1 MNDIIVKTR
10 KFLKDNNFDY
20 LLVNSTNEYLA
31 EYSDL
36 KENSRY
42 ILTGF
47 SGSCGDALLTE
58 KDLYLFVD
66 GRYHQQADNETN
78 PDIVSVEKL
87 KIGDTFLGSLVGKI
101 SENSTIAIVSK
112 KVSVSFFEEF
122 KKLVS
127 KKNVKICLLDN
138 DPICDITVAPKSD
151 KTHEK
156 VYHDISGAS
165 TEEKIASL
173 KAYLENNEALLISDL
188 EEISYVLNKR
198 DFSVPYS
205 SKIRYGKL
213 LVASSSYEFFDDEV
227 TIPDNIEHIFM
238 DKNSTNLYTYNKF
251 SDKARELRI
260 NPIKELKSIKTSF
273 ELAHYKS
280 CFKKTDDTLYE
291 IREFIENNDNL
302 SEADIANKL
311 EELFKKNGALSLS
324 FKSIVA
330 IDKNSALAHY
340 SKSSPN
346 EILKDGSLVLIDCGA
361 YYDGGY
367 ATDATRVFVKGN
379 PTALQKEVYTIVLK
393 GFLKAINYKIKENAT
408 GYMIDAAARKVLNAD
423 KRDGFE
429 FSHSLGH
436 GIGISVHENP
446 PSLSPSKL
454 AKSPLVPNMCF
465 TIEPGLY
472 NPNYF
477 GVRLENSCYLD
488 KSMTI
493 KSFSDMCFEEKL
505 INFDMLTSTE
515 KRQLKAFKVL

>member
-1 MNDIIVKTR
+1 MNDVVVNTR

-47 SGSCGDALLTE
+47 SGSCGDALLSE

-66 GRYHQQADNETN
+66 GRYHQQADNETDSN
-78 PDIVSVEKL
+78 LVSVEKL
-87 KIGDTFLGSLVGKI
+87 QIGESFLNSLVMKI
-101 SENSTIAIVSK
+101 AENSTLAIVSK
-112 KVSVSFFEEF
+112 KVSVSFFEDL
-122 KKLVS
+122 KKMLS
-127 KKNVKICLLDN
+127 KKNVKISLLDK
-138 DPICDITVAPKSD
+138 DPICDVTIAPKSD
-151 KTHEK
+151 KSHEK
-156 VYHDISGAS
+156 VYHDIAGAS
-165 TEEKIASL
+165 TDEKISNL
-173 KAYLENNEALLISDL
+173 KAYLENHEALLVSNL
-188 EEISYVLNKR
+188 EEISYILNKR

-213 LVASSSYEFFDDEV
+213 LISSSSYEFFADEV
-227 TIPDNIEHIFM
+227 VVPDTIKHIYM
-238 DKNSTNLYTYNKF
+238 DKGSTNLYTYNKF
-251 SDKARELRI
+251 IDKARELKI
-260 NPIKELKSIKTSF
+260 NPIKKMKSIKTSF

-311 EELFKKNGALSLS
+311 EELFKKNGAYSLS

-340 SKSSPN
+340 SKNSPN
-346 EILKDGSLVLIDCGA
+346 EILKEGSLVLIDCGA

-379 PTALQKEVYTIVLK
+379 PTALQKEIYTVVLK
-393 GFLKAINYKIKENAT
+393 GFLKAINYKIKDNVTGFSIDLAT
-408 GYMIDAAARKVLNAD
+408 RKVLNAD
-423 KRDGFE
+423 KRAGFE

-436 GIGISVHENP
+436 GIGISVHECP

-454 AKSPLVPNMCF
+454 AKIQLVPNMCF

-472 NPNYF
+472 NPDYF

-488 KSMTI
+488 KTMTI